1 MGQIEQLEQLAKST
15 GCEARRQEFMNKHT
29 TFKIGGPA
37 ELFLI
42 VHSEKTL
49 QQVMSFSA
57 EKEIPCLLLGNG
69 SNMLVSDRGIA
80 GAVIS
85 FGEEFKRVEK
95 TGENILIAGAGAPL
109 SALCRAALQESLTG
123 IEFLWGIPGSVGGA
137 AFMNAGAYGGEIG
150 QTLVACRHV
159 TSCGEPGVLKAEEM
173 ELTYRHTAY
182 CENGAA
188 ITEVTV
194 ALKPGD
200 REEIRHKMDELY
212 SRRKEKQPLE
222 YPSAGS
228 VFKRPAGNFAGTLI
242 EKCGLKGRRI
252 GGAMVSEKHAGFIVN
267 CGGATCKD
275 VLDLIELIQKT
286 VYEQTQV
293 TLECEVKR
301 IGR

>member
-1 MGQIEQLEQLAKST
+1 MGQIEQLEQLAQSA
-15 GCEARRQEFMNKHT
+15 GCEVRRQEFMNKHT

-42 VHSEKTL
+42 VHSEKAL
-49 QQVMSFSA
+49 QRVMAFAS
-57 EKEIPCLLLGNG
+57 EQEIPCLLLGNG

-95 TGENILIAGAGAPL
+95 TGDNILTAGAGAPL
-109 SALCRAALQESLTG
+109 SALCSVALKESLTG

-150 QTLVACRHV
+150 QALVECRHV
-159 TSCGEPGVLKAEEM
+159 TAGGEPGVLKAEEM
-173 ELTYRHTAY
+173 ELSYRHTVY
-182 CENGAA
+182 GDNGAA
-188 ITEVTV
+188 ITAVTV
-194 ALKPGD
+194 ALHPGI
-200 REEIRHKMDELY
+200 REEIKCKMDELY
-212 SRRKEKQPLE
+212 NRRKEKQPLE

-242 EKCGLKGRRI
+242 EKCGLKGRRV

-293 TLECEVKR
+293 SLECEVRR